1 MPHTI
6 FFSDEEWSFYHE
18 ICNTYAKDELEST
31 FAQRNR
37 RNQFNKNAMIHQTT
51 TGKLAEWGVTL
62 YFTDMPCTIS
72 NPDMEIYQAAGKS
85 FDADLKLDGE
95 DLHVKSQSVD
105 SAKRFG
111 TSWMFQYGGNGYGHT
126 DPLLK
131 KENGY
136 VAFCVVDF
144 DKKTVVLH
152 GICNF
157 DTLRKRLREPVKE
170 SLKNTKRCIYLE
182 DLTDDDFIDISSK

>member
-1 MPHTI
+1 MPCTV
-6 FFSDEEWSFYHE
+6 FFTDEEWTVYHKLCE
-18 ICNTYAKDELEST
+18 DYARNELEST

-37 RNQFNKNAMIHQTT
+37 RNQFNKAAMVHQTT

-62 YFTDMPCTIS
+62 HCMDKSRKITD
-72 NPDMEIYQAAGKS
+72 PDMVIYNATKKS
-85 FDADLKLDGE
+85 FDADLQLDGE
-95 DLHVKSQSVD
+95 DLHVKSQSVE
-105 SAKRFG
+105 SAQRFG
-111 TSWMFQYGGNGYGHT
+111 TSWMFQYGGHGFGHT

-144 DKKTVVLH
+144 ARKAVIIH

-170 SLKNTKRCIYLE
+170 TLKKTKRCIYLE
-182 DLTDDDFIDISSK
+182 DLTDDDFLDLI